1 MCIMSLDVTLN
12 SKERKAIGGLNGGG
26 PEDEARLKTELLR
39 EYAKE
44 RDSALKKGQWQW
56 HCMT

>member
-1 MCIMSLDVTLN
+1 MSLDVTLN